1 MSAIQQRLSEM
12 QDTVAEWKR
21 KRTNLLGYLLL
32 LPAVLVFLVLSV
44 GPVLYGIWLSFQSG
58 FGFLDLQFVGLENY
72 RRLLFDDPNFW
83 SSVRTGAV
91 YAAYSVV
98 LQTTL
103 GVAIALLLNESFRFE
118 NFVRTIV
125 LVTYLIP
132 TVAVAILF
140 RWLLNAQIGIVNFSL
155 TRYTPVD
162 SAVNFFSE
170 ALALHTVVWAS
181 GWKFTIFVV
190 LIILARLQ
198 SIDAELYELA
208 RINGANAIQRFRDV
222 TYPQIRSA
230 LFLVILLRGIF
241 MFNKFDMIWVLTEG
255 GPFRQTETMVIYAYK
270 TAFGQQSYG
279 EGAAVTTLMF
289 LLLATVSI
297 VYFAAFSP
305 EEEVEN

>member
-1 MSAIQQRLSEM
+1 MRLRHPTSSAGRPS
-12 QDTVAEWKR
+12 TPR
-21 KRTNLLGYLLL
+21 R
-32 LPAVLVFLVLSV
+32 
-44 GPVLYGIWLSFQSG
+44 
-58 FGFLDLQFVGLENY
+58 

-162 SAVNFFSE
+162 GAVNFFSE

>member
-1 MSAIQQRLSEM
+1 MSTIQQRLSET
-12 QDTVAEWKR
+12 QDSFAEWR
-21 KRTNLLGYLLL
+21 QRRPNLLGYLLL

-58 FGFLDLQFVGLENY
+58 FGFLDLEFVGLENY
-72 RRLLFDDPNFW
+72 RVLLFDEPNFW
-83 SSVRTGAV
+83 SSVRTGSVYAV
-91 YAAYSVV
+91 YSVI

-162 SAVNFFSE
+162 GTVNFFSE
-170 ALALHTVVWAS
+170 ALAMHTVVWAS

-198 SIDAELYELA
+198 SIDSELYELA
-208 RINGANAIQRFRDV
+208 RINGANAVQRFRDV

-255 GPFRQTETMVIYAYK
+255 GPFGQTETMVIYAYK
-270 TAFGQQSYG
+270 AAFGQQSYG

-289 LLLATVSI
+289 LLLAGVSV
-297 VYFAAFSP
+297 VYFAVFSP

>member
-1 MSAIQQRLSEM
+1 M
-12 QDTVAEWKR
+12 QDTAAEWKR

>member
-162 SAVNFFSE
+162 GAVNFFSE

-208 RINGANAIQRFRDV
+208 RINGANAIHRFRDV

>member
-155 TRYTPVD
+155 TRYTPVGG
-162 SAVNFFSE
+162 AVNFFSE

>member
-98 LQTTL
+98 LQTSL

-162 SAVNFFSE
+162 GAVNFFSE

>member
-289 LLLATVSI
+289 LLLATVST

>member
-12 QDTVAEWKR
+12 QDTAAEWKR

-140 RWLLNAQIGIVNFSL
+140 RWLLNAQVGIVNFSL
-155 TRYTPVD
+155 TRYAPVD
-162 SAVNFFSE
+162 GAVNFFSE

>member
-12 QDTVAEWKR
+12 QATVAEWKR

-162 SAVNFFSE
+162 GAVNFFSE

>member
-12 QDTVAEWKR
+12 QDTAAEWKR

-58 FGFLDLQFVGLENY
+58 FGFLDLQFVGFENY

-140 RWLLNAQIGIVNFSL
+140 RWLLNAQVGIVNFSL

-162 SAVNFFSE
+162 GAVNFFSE

>member
-1 MSAIQQRLSEM
+1 M
-12 QDTVAEWKR
+12 QDTAAEWKR

-58 FGFLDLQFVGLENY
+58 FGFLDLQFVGFENY

-162 SAVNFFSE
+162 GAVNFFSE

>member
-12 QDTVAEWKR
+12 QDTAAEWKR

-162 SAVNFFSE
+162 GAVNFFSE

>member
-72 RRLLFDDPNFW
+72 RRLLFDDPNLW

-162 SAVNFFSE
+162 GAVNFFSE

>member
-155 TRYTPVD
+155 TRYTPVGG
-162 SAVNFFSE
+162 AVNFFSE

-255 GPFRQTETMVIYAYK
+255 GPFSQTETMVIYAYK

>member
-12 QDTVAEWKR
+12 QDTAAEWKR

-140 RWLLNAQIGIVNFSL
+140 RWLLNAQVGIVNFSL
-155 TRYTPVD
+155 TRYAPVD
-162 SAVNFFSE
+162 GAVNFFSE

-198 SIDAELYELA
+198 SIDAELYGLA

>member
-155 TRYTPVD
+155 TRYTSVGG
-162 SAVNFFSE
+162 AVNFFSE

-270 TAFGQQSYG
+270 TAFGRQSYG

>member
-12 QDTVAEWKR
+12 QDTAAEWKR

>member
-1 MSAIQQRLSEM
+1 MRAIQQRLSEM
-12 QDTVAEWKR
+12 QDTVAEWHR

-162 SAVNFFSE
+162 GAVNFFSE

>member
-58 FGFLDLQFVGLENY
+58 FGFLDLQFVGFENY

-162 SAVNFFSE
+162 GAVNFFSE

>member
-72 RRLLFDDPNFW
+72 RRLLFDDPSFW
-83 SSVRTGAV
+83 SSVRTGTV

-162 SAVNFFSE
+162 GAVNFFSE

>member
-12 QDTVAEWKR
+12 QDTAAEWKR

-58 FGFLDLQFVGLENY
+58 FGFLDLQFVGFENY